1 MPVFEYRT
9 PLKASP
15 KQVFDF
21 ILSPANLQAIAP
33 PESNFV
39 YVDPPQLIVLG
50 THLLCKIQAYGMVQQ
65 MKYEIVEMDPPNR
78 YREQLVEGALKM
90 WQHDYIVDP
99 ASDGEAVLINRIEF
113 EPPGGM
119 MGLIVTSDRILEA
132 LEDGFYHRSLALKK
146 VFG

>member
-15 KQVFDF
+15 QQVFDF

-65 MKYEIVEMDPPNR
+65 MKYEIVEMDPPKR
-78 YREQLVEGALKM
+78 YRENLVEGALKK
-90 WQHDYIVDP
+90 WQHDYIVDAAP
-99 ASDGEAVLINRIEF
+99 EGAAVLTNRIEF

-119 MGLIVTSDRILEA
+119 MGLIVTADRIMEA